1 MSSFYMVSPSIRL
14 IKPFLNLS
22 GILLL
27 GLSIYMAQ
35 LQIDRSKGIS
45 QKIEGFLHLPKG
57 EYLKVAA
64 LGYDQLLA
72 DLLWLRVIQIV
83 GEHTVTE
90 TAYDWVYH
98 ALDVMTT
105 LDPKFVVAYQM
116 AGVTLSTLANQPE
129 KANALLLKGAK
140 ENPDIWQLPFYIG
153 FNYFFY
159 LNDYKSA
166 AEQMARAAQIPGRPD
181 FLPSLATR
189 LFVQAGEPQ
198 TALEFLTRMAEEAKD
213 EKVRE
218 ALQRRM
224 EEILTGEVK
233 GIFPKPKSD

>member
-1 MSSFYMVSPSIRL
+1 MVSPSIQF
-14 IKPFLNLS
+14 IKPFLKLS

-27 GLSIYMAQ
+27 GLSIYLAQ
-35 LQIDRSKGIS
+35 LQIDRSKNIN
-45 QKIEGFLHLPKG
+45 QEMKGFLHLPKG

-72 DLLWLRVIQIV
+72 DLLWLRVIQMI

-90 TAYDWVYH
+90 TAYEWVYH

-105 LDPKFVVAYQM
+105 LDPKFVDAYQM
-116 AGVTLSTLANQPE
+116 GGVTLSTLANQPE

-140 ENPDIWQLPFYIG
+140 ENPDVWQLPFYIG
-153 FNYFFY
+153 FNDFFY

-166 AEQMARAAQIPGRPD
+166 AKNMARAAQLPGRPD
-181 FLPSLATR
+181 FVPGLATR

-198 TALEFLTRMAEEAKD
+198 TALEFLARMAGEAKD

-218 ALQRRM
+218 ALRRRM
-224 EEILTGEVK
+224 EEILAGEVK
-233 GIFPKPKSD
+233 GIFPKPKRE